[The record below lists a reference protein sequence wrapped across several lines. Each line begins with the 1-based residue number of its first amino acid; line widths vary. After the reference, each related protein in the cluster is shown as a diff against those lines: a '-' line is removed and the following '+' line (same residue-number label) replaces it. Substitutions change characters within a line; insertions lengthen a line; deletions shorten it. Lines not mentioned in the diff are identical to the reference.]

1 MTPHFR
7 PVNYHAV
14 VLRVG
19 GRRRGVVHRATTDL
33 LRAVPMRSDPGT
45 HSLTRL
51 SSEEMTITSS
61 SAKVLDP
68 ADATDSAVLEQ
79 LRADPVIEFIDHR
92 EEQREELRRLRPP
105 PDQELVAEPCR
116 WAYYPWRRAVV
127 AVLGPRAF
135 RAVRLDRNRNVI
147 TAEEQNRLGT
157 LRIGVA
163 GLSVGHVI
171 AHTLAAQGMCGE
183 LRLADF
189 DGLELSNLNRVPA
202 TVLDLGLN
210 KAEVAARRI
219 AELDPYLLVRVLD
232 VGLTVDTVDEFLD
245 GLDIVVEEC
254 DSLDMKA
261 SLRQGAR
268 ARRIPVLMATSDRG
282 LLDVERF
289 DLEPQ
294 RPILHG
300 LLGDLDFAQ
309 LSGMSSREKVPH
321 MQRFLEAEQLSPRG
335 AASLVEIDRTLS
347 TWPQVSSDVVLGATA
362 IAEAVRRLGL
372 GADLRSGRIRLDV
385 GSAFNRL
392 DEPEMVRDRPPPSAD
407 YSDPA
412 LPGVSGLIAAAAIRA
427 PSGGNSQP
435 WRIEAGPD
443 LIAIRLAPE
452 HTSTM
457 DVGFRGSAVA
467 LGAALFNAKVA
478 AAAQQVLGPVSLQN
492 DVGSVPLQATLHLSD
507 GGDPALAALYEPML
521 ARETNRRVGT
531 SRPIPTHT
539 IELLHTIAAREGAQ
553 LYLVTEPDDIA
564 CVATIFAAADRT
576 RYLTPR
582 LHADM
587 FSELRWPGDRHP
599 DTGID
604 VRSLELG
611 PGDLAVI
618 DILKRPD
625 VMAHLARWDA
635 GTALGEDTRRR
646 VLASSAVGVISVRGS
661 TLTDFARGGS
671 AVEAVWITAQQ
682 RGLAVQ
688 AVSPVFLYA
697 SDAEDLTELSTPF
710 ADELGKLQQ
719 EFRQLVRMPA
729 GNVPVL
735 VLRLAV
741 SSPASVRSRRTLD
754 RIRLL

>member
-1 MTPHFR
+1 
-7 PVNYHAV
+7 
-14 VLRVG
+14 
-19 GRRRGVVHRATTDL
+19 
-33 LRAVPMRSDPGT
+33 
-45 HSLTRL
+45 
-51 SSEEMTITSS
+51 MTITSS

-68 ADATDSAVLEQ
+68 TDTTDSAVLEQ

-92 EEQREELRRLRPP
+92 EEQLEELRRLRPP

-116 WAYYPWRRAVV
+116 WAYYPWRSAVV

-147 TAEEQNRLGT
+147 TAEEQNRLGA

-261 SLRQGAR
+261 SLREGAR

-309 LSGMSSREKVPH
+309 LSGMSNREKIPH
-321 MQRFLEAEQLSPRG
+321 MQHFLEAEQFSSR
-335 AASLVEIDRTLS
+335 AVASVVELERTLS
-347 TWPQVSSDVVLGATA
+347 TWPQASGDVVLGATT

-372 GADLRSGRIRLDV
+372 GEDLRSGRTRVDV
-385 GSAFNRL
+385 GWALNQL
-392 DEPEMVRDRPPPSAD
+392 GEPQTTGRPPPPAE
-407 YSDPA
+407 YSDPV
-412 LPGVSGLIAAAAIRA
+412 LPGVPGIITAAAIRA
-427 PSGGNSQP
+427 PSASNAQP
-435 WRIEAGPD
+435 WCVEVGPD
-443 LIAIRLAPE
+443 VVALRLAPE
-452 HTSTM
+452 HTSTL
-457 DVGFRGSAVA
+457 DIGLRASAVA

-478 AAAQQVLGPVSLQN
+478 AAAQHVLGPVSLLD
-492 DVGSVPLQATLHLSD
+492 DVGGVPLQATLHLRE
-507 GGDPALAALYEPML
+507 GGDPDLAALYEPML
-521 ARETNRRVGT
+521 ARETNRRVGM
-531 SRPIPTHT
+531 SRAIPADT
-539 IELLHTIAAREGAQ
+539 IELLHTVAEREGAQ
-553 LYLVTEPDDIA
+553 LCLVTEPDDIA
-564 CVATIFAAADRT
+564 GVATILGAADRT
-576 RYLTPR
+576 RYLTPQ
-582 LHADM
+582 LHAEM
-587 FSELRWPGDRHP
+587 ISELRWPGDPCP

-604 VRSLELG
+604 VLSLELE

-625 VMAHLARWDA
+625 VMAHLAQWNA
-635 GTALGEDTRRR
+635 GSALGEDTRHR
-646 VLASSAVGVISVRGS
+646 VSASSALALISVAGG
-661 TLTDFARGGS
+661 TLTDYALGGS
-671 AVEAVWITAQQ
+671 AAEAVWIVAQQ

-688 AVSPVFLYA
+688 PVSPVFLYA
-697 SDAEDLTELSTPF
+697 HGAEDLTELSASF
-710 ADELGKLQQ
+710 ADELGRLQQ
-719 EFRQLVRMPA
+719 EFARLVRLPDDHF
-729 GNVPVL
+729 PVL
-735 VLRLAV
+735 VLRFAE
-741 SSPASVRSRRTLD
+741 SDPASVRSRRSLD